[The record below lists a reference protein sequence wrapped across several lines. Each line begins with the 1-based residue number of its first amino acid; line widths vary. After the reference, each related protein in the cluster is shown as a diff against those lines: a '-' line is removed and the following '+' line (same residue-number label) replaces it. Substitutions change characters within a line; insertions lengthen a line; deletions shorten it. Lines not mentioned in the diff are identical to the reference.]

1 MFRLFLLFSVTCKYC
16 PKIPLYNKAKKI
28 FAMST
33 LIHGNQGIKVNSQ
46 SKTRQITYQ
55 ELNLATLNASLL
67 PITQSIQKEINK
79 KRS

>member
-1 MFRLFLLFSVTCKYC
+1 
-16 PKIPLYNKAKKI
+16 
-28 FAMST
+28 MST